1 MLGLSEFTVGI
12 KTIGPNQYI
21 SGAVKK
27 GNKSL
32 QKWMDREIT
41 KLNRESFF
49 TYDYNKELKPYFGK
63 EIRPS
68 DIVLPQGK

>member
-1 MLGLSEFTVGI
+1 
-12 KTIGPNQYI
+12 
-21 SGAVKK
+21 
-27 GNKSL
+27 
-32 QKWMDREIT
+32 MDREIT